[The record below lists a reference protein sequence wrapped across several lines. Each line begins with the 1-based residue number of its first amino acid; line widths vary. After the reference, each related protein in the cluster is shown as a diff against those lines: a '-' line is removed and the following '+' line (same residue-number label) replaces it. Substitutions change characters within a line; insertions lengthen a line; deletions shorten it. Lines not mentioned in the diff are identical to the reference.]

1 MCWAVSDM
9 SGIAEIILVLLG
21 VLFGY
26 SYIKNKNDRYI
37 EKKKEEVKNETSHKS
52 DNDLDDAIKSK
63 LAGRD

>member
-1 MCWAVSDM
+1 M
-9 SGIAEIILVLLG
+9 SGIAEVILVLLG

-37 EKKKEEVKNETSHKS
+37 EKKKEEVKNETSNKS
-52 DNDLDDAIKSK
+52 DPDLDNAIKSK